1 MINLLLILAFM
12 LSAVRCLGQD
22 SRGSV
27 QSKIDAYVN
36 PFVEAGQFSGI
47 LLAAQNGKIVYE
59 KAFGPANAEFSIPN
73 RVNTRI
79 GIASITK
86 PMTSVILIRL
96 LEEKRL
102 TLHDKVN
109 KYIPDFPNGNRIT
122 VEMLSDHRSGI
133 PHRVMSPEWEAVA
146 HTSADMVEKIKLAK
160 LEFEPGT
167 QELYSSAGYSL
178 LARILEIASGKPY
191 AQLLQEYVFTP
202 CGMTESL
209 DFNSEAI
216 MVRRAQE
223 YLLDATGIIQAPLKD
238 YSFLVGAGSVYS
250 TARDV
255 YKFGESVVN
264 GALGESVRANFV
276 RNGIMRSNGST
287 NGHRATL
294 KINAEKRYGYVLIS
308 NLASGAIDLIIK
320 NMEAILEGNA
330 AESPAVAHPTI
341 TPVSEMILAD
351 YVGQYQR
358 TEGGSGFAV
367 TIKNNLISAGDIKL
381 YPIGPDCFFEYKYFG
396 EVCFLRDATGTVR
409 SMNWIGTGFKLE
421 WRRQ

>member
-1 MINLLLILAFM
+1 MTHLLLILVCM
-12 LSAVRCLGQD
+12 LPTVRCLGQNPGD
-22 SRGSV
+22 SVRSR
-27 QSKIDAYVN
+27 IDAYVN
-36 PFVEAGQFSGI
+36 PFVEAGQFSGV
-47 LLAAQNGKIVYE
+47 LLAAQNGNVVYE
-59 KAFGPANAEFSIPN
+59 KAFGPAIAEFDIPN
-73 RVNTRI
+73 RVDTRI

-86 PMTSVILIRL
+86 SMTSVILIRL

-102 TLHDKVN
+102 TLEDKVK
-109 KYIPDFPNGNRIT
+109 KYIPDFPNGGRIT

-133 PHRVMSPEWEAVA
+133 PHRVMSPEWEAVP

-216 MVRRAQE
+216 MDRRAQE

-255 YKFGESVVN
+255 YRFGESVVN
-264 GALGESVRANFV
+264 GARGESVRADFV
-276 RNGIMRSNGST
+276 RNNIMRSNGST

-308 NLASGAIDLIIK
+308 NLASGAFDLIIK

-330 AESPAVAHPTI
+330 AESAVVAHPTI
-341 TPVSEMILAD
+341 IPISEKVRTE
-351 YVGQYQR
+351 YVGQYKR
-358 TEGGSGFAV
+358 VEGGGGIAIS
-367 TIKNNLISAGDIKL
+367 IKNNSISAGDIKL
-381 YPIGPDCFFEYKYFG
+381 YPIRPDCFFEFKYFG
-396 EVCFLRDATGTVR
+396 EVCFVRDGTGTVQ

-421 WRRQ
+421 WKRQ